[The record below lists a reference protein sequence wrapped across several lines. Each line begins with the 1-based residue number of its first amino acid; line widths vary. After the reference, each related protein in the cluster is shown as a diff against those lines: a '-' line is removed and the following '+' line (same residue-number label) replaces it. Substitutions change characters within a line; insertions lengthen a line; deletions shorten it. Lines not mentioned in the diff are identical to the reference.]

1 MDWNYMDFDDLK
13 SKTVSELYKIIEER
27 RKEQLNLRIRVKTM
41 QDVRSSRVKE
51 VRRDIARVLT
61 RLQQIR
67 AGE

>member
-1 MDWNYMDFDDLK
+1 MDFDDLK